1 MYYNSSL
8 LKVSHPIVN
17 KRFLKVYFFCLFALC
32 IQTTAFA
39 THIAGGDIQFLW
51 TGYGNNYVIV
61 LNTYVNE
68 ISAFS
73 NRLPTSQSEYVGIYD
88 KSTNQKIAGYNLNLV
103 SNNIITSNSNF
114 CVNPAIIK
122 TSLQV
127 YVSQAIDIS
136 PLDPTGKYYLGWI
149 ECCRNEVIKNLY
161 KYYDYSAQQMVYQE
175 IALTTDFN
183 GPNIINSTP
192 IFKPLKNEYFCVGQL
207 NTFDMSATD
216 RDGDKLVYSMV
227 SPRQNITDLSTI
239 DNVVWFP
246 GYSTFNPIPG
256 TVPLTINPNTG
267 IMQVNPSDTGTFA
280 FGIKVEEYRK
290 GIKIGEARKDFQFNI
305 QYCPVNNKP
314 VIAFDNTSIKKAD
327 TVTVSLKGTTCFPIY
342 ITDIDASKFFI
353 SETITLNTTYSNS
366 KNGVYPLSGFTIPKT
381 VPLTGFRDTSRFNA
395 CFSPCAA
402 GMHLNQTSYY
412 PFSVVISDD
421 RCPIKYDT
429 LLFTIKVEVPN
440 NHLPKVFID
449 PPLNPKKVV
458 MGETLKFNVY
468 GTDADP
474 GDLLSL
480 KLLNPQSNMVFKDVQ
495 DSSSTIS
502 SPFSWQ
508 PTCADLNQG
517 FYELSFV
524 IKDNSCH
531 ISPTDTVKQQILLV
545 DKEVSFDGL
554 EITNLITPNGDG
566 LNDCYKVPGIPEGN
580 CSKYFKGIEI
590 YNRWGSRVF
599 YSTDRF
605 FNWCPN
611 ESDGVYYYAIDLNYE
626 VRKGWLQI
634 TR

>member
-1 MYYNSSL
+1 MYYIRFL
-8 LKVSHPIVN
+8 IKAFHFIVS
-17 KRFLKVYFFCLFALC
+17 KRFLKVYFCCLFAIC
-32 IQTTAFA
+32 TQSTAFA

-51 TGYGNNYVIV
+51 AGYGNNYVIV
-61 LNTYVNE
+61 LNTYINE
-68 ISAFS
+68 ISAQS
-73 NRLPTSQSEYVGIYD
+73 HGYATSQIETVGMYD
-88 KSTNQKIAGYNLNLV
+88 KSTNLLIGEYDVNLV
-103 SNNIITSNSNF
+103 SNNLITKNSNF

-127 YVSQAIDIS
+127 YVSKVIDIS
-136 PLDPTGKYYLGWI
+136 PLDPSGKYYLGWVQ
-149 ECCRNEVIKNLY
+149 CCRNQVIKNLF
-161 KYYDYSAQQMVYQE
+161 KIPQKIEYQE

-183 GPNIINSTP
+183 GPGIISSTP

-216 RDGDKLVYSMV
+216 RDGDQLVYSLA
-227 SPRQNITDLSTI
+227 SPRDTISNLSTY
-239 DNVVWFP
+239 DNVIWFP
-246 GYSTFNPIPG
+246 GYSAFNPIPG
-256 TVPLTINPNTG
+256 TVPLTIDAKTG

-280 FGIKVEEYRK
+280 FGIKVEEYRN
-290 GIKIGEARKDFQFNI
+290 GFKIGEARKDFQFNI

-314 VIAFDNTSIKKAD
+314 VIAFNDPSIKKAD
-327 TVTVSLKGTTCFPIY
+327 TLTVKLKGTTCFPIY
-342 ITDIDASKFFI
+342 VTDIDASKFSI
-353 SETITLNTTYSNS
+353 SETIYLNTTYSNS
-366 KNGVYPLSGFTIPKT
+366 NNGAYPLSGFTIPQT
-381 VPLTGFRDTSRFNA
+381 VPLSGFRDTTLFNA

-402 GMHLNQTSYY
+402 GLHLDQTSYY
-412 PFSVVISDD
+412 PFSIVINDD

-429 LLFTIKVEVPN
+429 LLFTIKVEVEN

-449 PPLNPKKVV
+449 PPLNPKKIV

-480 KLLNPQSNMVFKDVQ
+480 KLLNPQSNMVFNNVQ
-495 DSSSTIS
+495 DSTSTIS
-502 SPFSWQ
+502 SPFSWT

-517 FYELSFV
+517 FYEISFV

-531 ISPTDTVKQQILLV
+531 INPKDTVKQQILLF
-545 DKEVSFDGL
+545 DKEVSFDDFV
-554 EITNLITPNGDG
+554 ITNLITPNGDG
-566 LNDCYKVPGIPEGN
+566 KNDCYRVDGIPEGN

-599 YSTDRF
+599 YSTDRLF
-605 FNWCPN
+605 SWCPN

-634 TR
+634 MR